1 MEEFQQILDS
11 DLSEVEKLA
20 QTFGWITGRIV
31 EHSHREVEL
40 ARAMQDRETLVK
52 AQIKLAAIEHSRQ
65 ILDYCYLRVTG
76 GRAWHDQNRV

>member
-31 EHSHREVEL
+31 EHGHREVEL
-40 ARAMQDRETLVK
+40 ARAMQDREMLVK
-52 AQIKLAAIEHSRQ
+52 AQIKLAVMEHSRQ
-65 ILDYCYLRVTG
+65 ILDYCYIRVTG
-76 GRAWHDQNRV
+76 GRTWHDQDRV

>member
-20 QTFGWITGRIV
+20 QTFGWITGQIV

-52 AQIKLAAIEHSRQ
+52 AQIKLAVMEHSRQ
-65 ILDYCYLRVTG
+65 ILDHCYKQVTG
-76 GRAWHDQNRV
+76 RRSRHDQNHV